1 MQFPDLQED
10 SPKRQ
15 GYYHHG
21 HLTQRMVVGRLC
33 RIQRVWLNGFF
44 GERQPKC
51 DVWVAGMLMKV
62 DLHQLYLVDHDEE
75 KRLLQ
80 IDCQSTIQLKQ
91 GRTRAILQSHA
102 KPFDVLASIVPQ
114 YNFAF
119 FKDRFSNGD
128 RVLSDLYFDFIG
140 DMMIAEEPR
149 FRMTSLAYL
158 TSQFDN
164 DLNNLKEYKGWP
176 LYNGEWIVQ
185 EVYDVLP
192 IPRDDHKGDDKK
204 QTDLGN
210 DNCGRKSASLP
221 DKQKDCAGAED
232 VLLQREIISRHYP
245 RNKLDGTV
253 RLDPR
258 RNFFVKYRKP
268 KVSNSDSSQ
277 AATKAASRMSFSSAE
292 VDDDYEEVVLL
303 RVLRFRGDKSWF
315 VERVRDKVRLQVKQ
329 QILFVHTYHSETKW
343 GNEDDPFQVW
353 WQEIQRMH
361 GTSTDS

>member
-1 MQFPDLQED
+1 
-10 SPKRQ
+10 
-15 GYYHHG
+15 
-21 HLTQRMVVGRLC
+21 
-33 RIQRVWLNGFF
+33 
-44 GERQPKC
+44 
-51 DVWVAGMLMKV
+51 
-62 DLHQLYLVDHDEE
+62 
-75 KRLLQ
+75 
-80 IDCQSTIQLKQ
+80 
-91 GRTRAILQSHA
+91 
-102 KPFDVLASIVPQ
+102 
-114 YNFAF
+114 
-119 FKDRFSNGD
+119 
-128 RVLSDLYFDFIG
+128 
-140 DMMIAEEPR
+140 MI
-149 FRMTSLAYL
+149 
-158 TSQFDN
+158 
-164 DLNNLKEYKGWP
+164 LNNLKEYKGWP
-176 LYNGEWIVQ
+176 VYNGEWIVQ

-221 DKQKDCAGAED
+221 LKQKDCAGAED
-232 VLLQREIISRHYP
+232 VLVQREIISRHYP

-329 QILFVHTYHSETKW
+329 QELFVHTYHSETKS